1 MRKRYEG
8 RGGADKRAA
17 RELLAR
23 EGRHLLP
30 LADVFVRAGDALDTI
45 IDVIGR
51 AAIEAVLEIGAS
63 DVAGPKQ
70 PGRRRGGGV
79 AYHGRQKGRVYLSDR
94 AVRVEK
100 PRLRRKGGGEVA
112 IPAYEMLRRPEGL
125 GDRMLELLM
134 RGVSTR
140 AYGKAIGEM
149 AETAGVSRSSVSRR
163 AAEAA
168 GERLR
173 ELAERRL
180 DDRDVVVVYLDGVQ
194 FAGHHVLVALGV
206 DAEGNKRILGI
217 REGASENAAVAL
229 ALLEELV
236 ERGLDPRR
244 GRLFVIDGSRA
255 LRKAVDQVFGKAC
268 KVQRCRNHKMRNV
281 LGHLPKTLHDQARAV
296 LRAAWKLDGTDGRA
310 RIEQF
315 ASWVDREHPAAARSL
330 REGLDELFTVS
341 ELGLTAPLRRC
352 LGTTNLID
360 NAHSGMRQRMRRVT
374 RWRDGSMVVRW
385 AAASFMD
392 AERSYRRIMGY
403 RDLWI
408 LKAHLDELTAPVAEN
423 EAASVA

>member
-168 GERLR
+168 
-173 ELAERRL
+173 
-180 DDRDVVVVYLDGVQ
+180 
-194 FAGHHVLVALGV
+194 
-206 DAEGNKRILGI
+206 
-217 REGASENAAVAL
+217 AS
-229 ALLEELV
+229 
-236 ERGLDPRR
+236 G
-244 GRLFVIDGSRA
+244 
-255 LRKAVDQVFGKAC
+255 
-268 KVQRCRNHKMRNV
+268 
-281 LGHLPKTLHDQARAV
+281 
-296 LRAAWKLDGTDGRA
+296 
-310 RIEQF
+310 
-315 ASWVDREHPAAARSL
+315 
-330 REGLDELFTVS
+330 
-341 ELGLTAPLRRC
+341 
-352 LGTTNLID
+352 
-360 NAHSGMRQRMRRVT
+360 
-374 RWRDGSMVVRW
+374 
-385 AAASFMD
+385 
-392 AERSYRRIMGY
+392 
-403 RDLWI
+403 
-408 LKAHLDELTAPVAEN
+408 
-423 EAASVA
+423 